1 MKRDDSLWK
10 AILEDVFDD
19 FLYFFFENAAD
30 LFDMEKGFVFLD
42 KEL

>member
-19 FLYFFFENAAD
+19 FLKFFFKEDAR
-30 LFDMEKGFVFLD
+30 LFDFEKGFVFLD
-42 KEL
+42 K